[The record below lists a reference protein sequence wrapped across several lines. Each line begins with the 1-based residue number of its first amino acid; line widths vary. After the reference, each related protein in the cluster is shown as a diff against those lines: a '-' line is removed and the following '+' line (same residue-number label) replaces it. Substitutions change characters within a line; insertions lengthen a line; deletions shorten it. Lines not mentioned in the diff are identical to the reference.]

1 MCLSMQSFNVEP
13 HSSCGTSLAKSVTGF
28 SFLRFRMQFVHS
40 TPFLR
45 SKIMRL
51 SGSSSSRLGGGLGS
65 ANS

>member
-1 MCLSMQSFNVEP
+1 
-13 HSSCGTSLAKSVTGF
+13 
-28 SFLRFRMQFVHS
+28 MQFVHS

-51 SGSSSSRLGGGLGS
+51 SGSSSSRLGGGLEA